1 MRHTILEDL
10 QQEIIDELKNVY
22 DPEIRVNI
30 VDLGLIYSVALENGG
45 FAKIIMTLTAPA
57 CPVSDQ
63 IVADV
68 QNAAKRHPDVDDV
81 DVELVWD
88 PPWNRDMM
96 SEEAKLMLG
105 FF

>member
-1 MRHTILEDL
+1 MNTE
-10 QQEIIDELKNVY
+10 QEILDELKDVY

-30 VDLGLIYSVALENGG
+30 VDLGLVYSVDIENGG
-45 FAKIIMTLTAPA
+45 LAKIKMTLTAPS

-68 QNAAKRHPDVDDV
+68 QRAAKRHPSVDDV
-81 DVELVWD
+81 DVELVWN
-88 PPWNRDMM
+88 PPWNIDMM

-105 FF
+105 YF